1 MRTYAI
7 NTKGRHSTLYTS
19 KQQNQPPNGSSIRYK
34 NKTIEVIYRHK
45 NTPLQKA
52 EKYAQ
57 SADIHSVDRI
67 KVEYLNRFHLNWRRK
82 DNIFFAIVQEN
93 SVFLLKQKYGDVV
106 VIFIKDN

>member
-1 MRTYAI
+1 MRTYTI

-34 NKTIEVIYRHK
+34 NKTIEVIYRHT

-67 KVEYLNRFHLNWRRK
+67 KVECLNRFHLN
-82 DNIFFAIVQEN
+82 
-93 SVFLLKQKYGDVV
+93 
-106 VIFIKDN
+106 